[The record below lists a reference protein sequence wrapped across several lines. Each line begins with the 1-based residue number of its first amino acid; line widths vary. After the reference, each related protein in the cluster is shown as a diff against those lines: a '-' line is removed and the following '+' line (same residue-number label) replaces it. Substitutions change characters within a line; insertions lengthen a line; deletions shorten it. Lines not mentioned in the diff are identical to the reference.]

1 MPAARK
7 MTAARKVVVVG
18 GGPAGVAA
26 ALAARQQD
34 AAAEIVLLSEERNE
48 PYEKP
53 PLSKAVLT
61 GKVLPLDAP
70 IAGPKGVAASGV
82 VLKLGTRVKKIDR
95 AAHTVVSETGEA
107 IGYDALVLATGSIN
121 RLLPALPPG
130 EHGVHYLRTEAEA
143 RALEARLRQSRSL
156 IVIGG
161 GLIGLEVSAS
171 AAELGVKTT
180 VIEIAARIL
189 ARVCDAETS
198 ALIEERHRARGVDL
212 RLRTGV
218 RARHDLPDGRIAV
231 ETTTG
236 ETIAADLIVVGTG
249 AAPDDGLAKTAGLAT
264 ADGIMV
270 DDRGR
275 TSDPAILA
283 AGDCTRFP
291 GPHGPVRL
299 ENWRHALEH
308 GAIAGRNAAGG
319 DVAYGVAPSFW
330 SEQFDM
336 YIQGVGWQVTQPSA
350 RVRRKVGVGAT
361 LLFELDGGHLA
372 YAIGINAQ
380 RDIAIARRLI
390 ERRVPLDANELAD
403 AGKPLSAMLKAKG

>member
-1 MPAARK
+1 
-7 MTAARKVVVVG
+7 MTARKVVVVG

-34 AAAEIVLLSEERNE
+34 AAAEIVLLSEERHE

-70 IAGPKGVAASGV
+70 IAGPKGVAGSGV
-82 VLKLGTRVKKIDR
+82 ILKLATRVKAIDR
-95 AAHTVVSETGEA
+95 AARTVVSEVGER

-121 RLLPALPPG
+121 RLLPALTPK
-130 EHGVHYLRTEAEA
+130 ESGVYYLRTEAEA

-161 GLIGLEVSAS
+161 GLIGLEVAAS
-171 AAELGVKTT
+171 AVELGVKTT
-180 VIEIAARIL
+180 VIEVAARLL
-189 ARVCDAETS
+189 ARVCDQETS
-198 ALIEERHRARGVDL
+198 VLIEERHRARGVDV

-218 RARHDLPDGRIAV
+218 CARRDLRDGRIAV
-231 ETTTG
+231 ETQGG

-249 AAPDDGLAKTAGLAT
+249 AAPDDALAKTAGLAT
-264 ADGIMV
+264 QDGIMV
-270 DDRGR
+270 DDHGR
-275 TSDPAILA
+275 TSDPAIFA

-291 GPHGPVRL
+291 GPRGPVRL

-319 DVAYGVAPSFW
+319 DVAYNVAPSFW
-330 SEQFDM
+330 SEQYDM
-336 YIQGVGWQVTQPSA
+336 YIQGVGWQVMQPSS
-350 RVRRKVGVGAT
+350 RVRRKVGTGAT
-361 LLFELDGGHLA
+361 MLFELDGGHLA

-390 ERRVPLDANELAD
+390 ERRIPVDANELAHP
-403 AGKPLSAMLKAKG
+403 GKPLSAMLKAKA